1 MSHRSPA
8 ADAASRNS
16 VASRSS
22 SPVVH
27 ETLGQMVTRLSHS
40 VSTAIEQRD
49 ASRKL
54 ADLDSRLLVDIG
66 IAPGDVAARYAV
78 VDLRAPIEVGR

>member
-8 ADAASRNS
+8 ADAASRN
-16 VASRSS
+16 SS

-27 ETLGQMVTRLSHS
+27 ETLGQMVTRLSRS

-54 ADLDSRLLVDIG
+54 ADLDDRLLFDIG
-66 IAPGDVAARYAV
+66 MAPGDVAASYAV